1 MVALLLA
8 WIMILSAGCG
18 TAKTP
23 AETTEGNTVIDP
35 TGMSTDVTTPE
46 DGTLTPTDEPAATP
60 ASETVPPA
68 DPTEAPEPD
77 ETPTPEP
84 ALTVTPTEEP
94 AASPTAEPT
103 AVPTQE
109 PTSTQTPVPTATPT
123 PKPTATPTPKPT
135 ATPTPKPTA
144 TPTPK
149 PTATPTPKP
158 TATPTKKTTPTP
170 TNKPTPTPTPKPTP
184 TSGPQADAEGPLF
197 RFDSDQY
204 LADGFFTPTR
214 NNISSITYDAAKKG
228 TIISMSAAN
237 DPWVVLGFDA
247 CTQENE
253 EMAVDT
259 DTYRYLQ
266 LGVRF
271 DPSAGTSG
279 QFYFQTSKHGGFD
292 EPKNVS
298 FNYKNTSGYQYVTV
312 NMGSNRY
319 WTGTMTDSR
328 LDPLASCKKNCSY
341 ELYYIAFFTTQ
352 EAADKFGEE
361 WLARGGLPDRT
372 DPVTDPSPTPNSE
385 YNNTAAYAPS
395 YLAGIDDLGRKVIN
409 GSAGN
414 TERTDRQVG
423 IFYFLWIGYH
433 YTQLHDNSAIIA
445 RNPNAIKS
453 ESAWMAAG
461 GGGVNAFH
469 FWGKPLFG
477 YYPSSDQWVMRKHIQ
492 MLTDA
497 GVDFL
502 CFDTTNAFTYTANA
516 LKLMAL
522 LKEYQDQGFDVP
534 KVCFYTNSS
543 SGATMNAIYKEIYQ
557 AKPEYA
563 SLWYYWD
570 GKPMIVGNPSDSATS
585 EEVKSFFRI
594 KRSVW
599 PNDVRYDDGF
609 PWMEFSRL
617 LTNKA
622 VYGLNGRKEVVNV
635 SVAQHSATCTF
646 SFTAWYG
653 YNDRTRSWHNGKND
667 KAADAYLY
675 GYNFAEQFEW
685 ALDQDP
691 EMIFITGWNEWIAQR
706 QPVENSS
713 RPIRFV
719 DNADPNC
726 SRDIEPMEG
735 GYGDNYYMQMISFIR
750 RYKGT
755 YGKAPVTTK
764 TIDVSGSFAQWNDV
778 ASYYRD
784 YEGEVVK
791 RSNSTFE
798 KKTDNTNRN
807 DVTEMKVCEDAD
819 NIYFFVKAASAIT
832 DPADNDFSSRGWM
845 SLYISTD
852 QDSGWNGFN
861 YVVNFRAPSN
871 GTTSVGRLSASSSYG
886 VSECGTA
893 SIRIASDLMM
903 VAVPKASLGISGNA
917 SFGFKWADNNSVG
930 DVFSFYKNGEA
941 APLGR
946 LMYLY
951 G

>member
-1 MVALLLA
+1 MVTLLLA

-18 TAKTP
+18 NAKTP
-23 AETTEGNTVIDP
+23 AETTGENTVIDP
-35 TGMSTDVTTPE
+35 TGMPTDVTTPE
-46 DGTLTPTDEPAATP
+46 DGALTPTDEPTATP
-60 ASETVPPA
+60 GFETAPPA
-68 DPTEAPEPD
+68 D
-77 ETPTPEP
+77 
-84 ALTVTPTEEP
+84 
-94 AASPTAEPT
+94 PT

-109 PTSTQTPVPTATPT
+109 PTSTPTPAPTATPT

-144 TPTPK
+144 TPTNK
-149 PTATPTPKP
+149 P
-158 TATPTKKTTPTP
+158 TPTP

-184 TSGPQADAEGPLF
+184 TSGPQANAEGPLF
-197 RFDSDQY
+197 RFDSNQY

-214 NNISSITYDAAKKG
+214 NNINSITYDTAKKA
-228 TIISMSAAN
+228 TIISMSTAN
-237 DPWVVLGFDA
+237 DPWVVLGFDV
-247 CTQENE
+247 CTRENE

-328 LDPLASCKKNCSY
+328 LDPLASCQKNCSY

-861 YVVNFRAPSN
+861 YVVNFRAPSG
-871 GTTSVGRLSASSSYG
+871 GTTSVGRLSSSSSYG